1 MTTRRNLALA
11 AITGQI
17 VFVLGWI
24 LGGAI
29 EGHGYS
35 FARHDISDLG
45 ALTAHHAPL
54 YFVICAIGGVSTMV
68 FALGAL
74 GPALAVRGRGIAL
87 GAVLLALSLPS
98 LDTLSDTT
106 FRLDCRAADSGCSM
120 SDAAASWHGKA
131 HIIFFVVAALFSV
144 AAPFVLA
151 ARMRVLDGW
160 SDLARP
166 TRSFGFVFVVGLL
179 LTGATTGTSV
189 AGLAQRVVIVYT
201 CAGVCALAWRVHAT
215 SRSAEPVYS
224 SAAISC

>member
-11 AITGQI
+11 ASAGQI

-24 LGGAI
+24 LGGAL

-35 FARHDISDLG
+35 LARHDISDLG

-54 YFVICAIGGVSTMV
+54 YFAICAIGGFSAMA

-74 GPALAVRGRGIAL
+74 APSL
-87 GAVLLALSLPS
+87 GLGGVLLALSLPS
-98 LDTLSDTT
+98 LDTASDTF
-106 FRLDCRAADSGCSM
+106 FRLDCRAADHGCSM
-120 SDAAASWHGKA
+120 SDAASSWHGKA
-131 HIIFFVVAALFSV
+131 HIGFFVVAALFSV

-160 SDLARP
+160 RDLARP
-166 TRSFGFVFVVGLL
+166 TRIFGVVFVVGLL
-179 LTGATTGTSV
+179 LTGATTDTSV

-201 CAGVCALAWRVHAT
+201 CAGVCLLARRELQIAGSGVEVRGHRVDSGVVT
-215 SRSAEPVYS
+215 S
-224 SAAISC
+224 